1 MILLNEAIREIL
13 LTEEEIKNK
22 VRELSNQIIKDFPDG
37 DVILIGILKGS
48 VIFVADLMRS
58 MNINV
63 TMDFM
68 AVSSYGMSSNTS
80 GIVRIL
86 KDLDFDIEDK
96 DVVIVEDIID
106 TGTTLKY
113 LYEYLKA
120 RNPRNLKI
128 CCLLDKADRRKADIK
143 ADYIGFSIP
152 DEFVVGYG
160 LDYAEKFRNLPYIG
174 ILKEEVYKKD

>member
-1 MILLNEAIREIL
+1 MLNEAIREIL